1 VLYREPGDPI
11 FERADEEA
19 LRALLPCLARALLQ
33 RGLDAADYSPGTDA
47 SAWVNLDAAGRI
59 VHLSGDAHRLL
70 LLAHGGIT
78 PAGASR
84 EPSGEQF
91 GALGVVR
98 RQLALGGEN
107 GAPCSVTLT
116 KAWGRFEFRG
126 DRLRST
132 RNDGDDLIGITI
144 QRSVPSAVRTL
155 RSLDAAPLSITQKRS
170 ARCCCAGWVSAR
182 SRSAWASRST
192 PRSTTAAR
200 CTCGWTCTPTKSCGR
215 ISTSAR

>member
-1 VLYREPGDPI
+1 M
-11 FERADEEA
+11 
-19 LRALLPCLARALLQ
+19 
-33 RGLDAADYSPGTDA
+33 
-47 SAWVNLDAAGRI
+47 
-59 VHLSGDAHRLL
+59 
-70 LLAHGGIT
+70 LAHGGIT

-116 KAWGRFEFRG
+116 NTWGRFEFRG

-155 RSLDAAPLSITQKRS
+155 R
-170 ARCCCAGWVSAR
+170 
-182 SRSAWASRST
+182 
-192 PRSTTAAR
+192 
-200 CTCGWTCTPTKSCGR
+200 
-215 ISTSAR
+215 